1 MSDSNHLYYVVSCRH
16 IDLNKEHCLHSQV
29 HPELEC
35 ISSHCSASSLV
46 DHPEVGAEIFAA
58 SLIRVDLNAHII
70 TSHLKFLHLLMLGD
84 YFSVRQKFESL
95 LYLNVKL

>member
-35 ISSHCSASSLV
+35 ISSHCSASSPV
-46 DHPEVGAEIFAA
+46 DHPEVEAEIFAA
-58 SLIRVDLNAHII
+58 DLIRVDLNAHII
-70 TSHLKFLHLLMLGD
+70 VSHLRSAFVNAARLF
-84 YFSVRQKFESL
+84 YRVRQKFELL
-95 LYLNVKL
+95 LYRDVRL